1 MEYYDNELCVT
12 YKELT
17 SGSDP
22 VIKYQTLRKNITRG
36 NIRTA
41 NRGGGEGSY
50 ALIIYSSLPEKYK
63 ARYVAKYGDPV
74 EALKLQRM
82 RNRVKIDEKAREFYE
97 TFKYDMNGVQTG
109 LSKKLIAEYTLN
121 ASVLNTLVCDLEDK
135 TTNRKMLGNSLN
147 TLWECVAA
155 TSENLRKIY
164 GHTLPENL
172 VRLRGKIRCYKLQGY
187 PTLPEI
193 REGYP
198 CNL

>member
-1 MEYYDNELCVT
+1 MEYFENELCVT
-12 YKELT
+12 YEELT
-17 SGSDP
+17 SGDDP
-22 VIKYQTLRKNITRG
+22 IISGATLRQNIKRG
-36 NIRTA
+36 NIRRA
-41 NRGGGEGSY
+41 QRGGGEGSY

-97 TFKYDMNGVQTG
+97 AFKYDMNGVQTG

-147 TLWECVAA
+147 TCLLY
-155 TSENLRKIY
+155 TSPSPRD
-164 GHTLPENL
+164 
-172 VRLRGKIRCYKLQGY
+172 CS
-187 PTLPEI
+187 
-193 REGYP
+193 
-198 CNL
+198 